1 LAAIIAFVQASA
13 APDTRANEQRSE
25 LAQRLAAFFLYVA
38 NASNRE
44 FLPQA
49 SELELS
55 LTQLKTLAVLQGR
68 AEELSVK
75 EVAEGLGLSVGATSR
90 AVDGL
95 CKRGLVDRSEDLAD
109 RRVRRVRL
117 TARGMRTMEKLT
129 AVRIAAVERLLDS
142 LSATQREDLERAL
155 EPIVGREEVRR
166 FIRPRRRSP

>member
-1 LAAIIAFVQASA
+1 
-13 APDTRANEQRSE
+13 
-25 LAQRLAAFFLYVA
+25 LAAFFLYVA

-49 SELELS
+49 SELDLS

-95 CKRGLVDRSEDLAD
+95 CKRGLVGRSEDLAD

-117 TARGMRTMEKLT
+117 TARGLRTMEKLT
-129 AVRIAAVERLLDS
+129 AVRIAALEHLLDS
-142 LSATQREDLERAL
+142 LSEAQREDLERAL
-155 EPIVGREEVRR
+155 EPILDREDVQR
-166 FIRPRRRSP
+166 FFRPRRRSA